1 MYYGLIML
9 SVCMFGGNF
18 VLNRQYQK
26 ESGSGLRETLLYTLL
41 SAGAGLL
48 ILLGINGF
56 RFEYT
61 PFTLLIAIL
70 TAFNGI
76 AFNFCGL
83 RAMGSINL
91 SLYSL
96 FSMLGGMLLPFCAGI
111 FFYGEKLT
119 LAKAV
124 CLVGILCAL
133 LCTVEKSE
141 KKNGTPYYIGI
152 FVFNGMSGV
161 LTKIFEATPVEKT
174 SAAGF
179 SVLSALATVLL
190 AGILFLPF
198 GRKKQQSLTPR
209 ATLYAVGGGALN
221 RFANFILVLSL
232 AHVDASVQY
241 PMITGGVMIVCTLS
255 ALLLGEKP
263 SRREICSV
271 VLAFLSLLAPLCIP
285 I

>member
-76 AFNFCGL
+76 AFNVCGL

-96 FSMLGGMLLPFCAGI
+96 FSMLGGMLLPFCAGETENPVWPAI
-111 FFYGEKLT
+111 PAGRSCPET
-119 LAKAV
+119 TR
-124 CLVGILCAL
+124 IL
-133 LCTVEKSE
+133 SRWM
-141 KKNGTPYYIGI
+141 IR
-152 FVFNGMSGV
+152 
-161 LTKIFEATPVEKT
+161 
-174 SAAGF
+174 
-179 SVLSALATVLL
+179 
-190 AGILFLPF
+190 
-198 GRKKQQSLTPR
+198 RKR
-209 ATLYAVGGGALN
+209 
-221 RFANFILVLSL
+221 
-232 AHVDASVQY
+232 
-241 PMITGGVMIVCTLS
+241 
-255 ALLLGEKP
+255 P
-263 SRREICSV
+263 SPWS
-271 VLAFLSLLAPLCIP
+271 
-285 I
+285 